1 MERIKSISRVMGW
14 LLKLG
19 IYLTALGFIISAILI
34 ILAPNSG
41 NFSIGQ
47 FKIPVNQLTAG
58 TKIILIISASLIYAV
73 FLYALVNLKK
83 LFALY
88 EQGRVFDEANV
99 KYMKAFSYSII
110 MYAFLKSIILVFISI
125 VIAISTSGQN
135 SLNISLFEE
144 LPTLIIGI
152 IFLIISMIMD
162 EARKLKQEQ
171 DLTI

>member
-1 MERIKSISRVMGW
+1 M
-14 LLKLG
+14 
-19 IYLTALGFIISAILI
+19 
-34 ILAPNSG
+34 
-41 NFSIGQ
+41 
-47 FKIPVNQLTAG
+47 
-58 TKIILIISASLIYAV
+58 
-73 FLYALVNLKK
+73 YALV
-83 LFALY
+83 
-88 EQGRVFDEANV
+88 
-99 KYMKAFSYSII
+99 
-110 MYAFLKSIILVFISI
+110 KSVVLAVISI